1 MDELKIYPENED
13 KPWLCKSIKNIT
25 SQYDVFDETSL
36 VLPPAEIIK
45 YFNLQLNISDL
56 SWETQGKEK
65 VILCNN
71 NRNSY
76 YIDPIGE
83 TVFIRKDYYDKFI
96 LSHTIKY
103 FAFSER
109 FIPETGF
116 ADETSLHFEIIDGR
130 IVKEIRNNNR
140 NRVMNNIDN
149 VLCNNCPYT
158 NIKNKHNKS
167 LGMLKRDLRSIIQ
180 NI

>member
-1 MDELKIYPENED
+1 M
-13 KPWLCKSIKNIT
+13 
-25 SQYDVFDETSL
+25 
-36 VLPPAEIIK
+36 
-45 YFNLQLNISDL
+45 
-56 SWETQGKEK
+56 
-65 VILCNN
+65 
-71 NRNSY
+71 
-76 YIDPIGE
+76 
-83 TVFIRKDYYDKFI
+83 FIRKDYYDKFV

-116 ADETSLHFEIIDGR
+116 ADETSLHFEITDGR

-140 NRVMNNIDN
+140 NLVMNNIDN

>member
-1 MDELKIYPENED
+1 MYDIKWKDTYDIWCCTSEKETIYDDGNARYLTIELEEYLDELKIYPENEN

-56 SWETQGKEK
+56 SWETQAKEK

-83 TVFIRKDYYDKFI
+83 TVFIRKDYYDKYVI
-96 LSHTIKY
+96 S
-103 FAFSER
+103 AVS
-109 FIPETGF
+109 
-116 ADETSLHFEIIDGR
+116 
-130 IVKEIRNNNR
+130 NNTAC
-140 NRVMNNIDN
+140 V
-149 VLCNNCPYT
+149 T
-158 NIKNKHNKS
+158 
-167 LGMLKRDLRSIIQ
+167 
-180 NI
+180 